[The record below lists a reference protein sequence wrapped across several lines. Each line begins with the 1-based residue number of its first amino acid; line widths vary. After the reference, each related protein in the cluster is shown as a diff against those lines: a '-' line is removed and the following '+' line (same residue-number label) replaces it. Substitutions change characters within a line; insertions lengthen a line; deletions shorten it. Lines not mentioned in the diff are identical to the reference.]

1 MRRRTFIAA
10 VAGAAAMPLVVRA
23 QQRTPVLG
31 FLTTLA
37 SSDRPQLREAF
48 RKGLDEAGYADR
60 HNLAIE
66 YRFADNQ
73 PDRLR
78 AMAADLIARKVDVI
92 AATGGNVTGLI
103 VKTLTSTIPV
113 VFTSGADPVRAGL
126 VASLSRPEANVTG
139 VSWFSTD
146 TGQKHIGLLREL
158 LPRAE
163 RFAVLLNPNSPESG
177 FYEQS
182 AQEGARALG
191 VRLLV
196 LKASTLSEIDTA
208 FAQVAEQRAHAVIV
222 GSDAYFT
229 SRARQFA
236 ILAARHAMPLIAAS
250 REMAEAGGL
259 LGYGNSVTDA
269 YRRAAILCGRLLKGA
284 KPGDL
289 PVDRA
294 TKFELAI
301 NLGTAKALGLTIPQ
315 SMLIAAD
322 EVIE

>member
-1 MRRRTFIAA
+1 
-10 VAGAAAMPLVVRA
+10 MPLAVRA

-37 SSDRPQLREAF
+37 PSDRPHLQEAL
-48 RKGLDEAGYADR
+48 RKGLNEAGYADR
-60 HNLAIE
+60 QNLAIE

-73 PDRLR
+73 LDRVR
-78 AMAADLIARKVDVI
+78 AMATDLITRKVDVI
-92 AATGGNVTGLI
+92 AATGGNITGLV
-103 VKTLTSTIPV
+103 VKELTSTIPV

-126 VASLSRPEANVTG
+126 VASLGRPEANVTG

-146 TGQKHIGLLREL
+146 AGQKHVGMLREL

-163 RFAVLLNPNSPESG
+163 LFAVLLNPNSQESG

-182 AQEGARALG
+182 AHEGARALSVG
-191 VRLLV
+191 LLV
-196 LKASTLSEIDTA
+196 LQASTLSEIDAA
-208 FAQVAEQRAHAVIV
+208 FAQVAEARANAVIV
-222 GSDAYFT
+222 GSDPYFS

-236 ILAARHAMPLIAAS
+236 ILAARHAVPLIAAS

-259 LGYGNSVTDA
+259 LAYGNSVTDA
-269 YRRAAILCGRLLKGA
+269 YRRAGILCGRLLKGA
-284 KPGDL
+284 KPADL

-294 TKFELAI
+294 TKFELII
-301 NLGTAKALGLTIPQ
+301 NVGTAKALALTIPH

>member
-1 MRRRTFIAA
+1 MRRRTFVAA
-10 VAGAAAMPLVVRA
+10 VAAAAMPLAVRA
-23 QQRTPVLG
+23 QPRTPVLG
-31 FLTTLA
+31 FLTSLGPN
-37 SSDRPQLREAF
+37 DRPQLLEAL
-48 RKGLDEAGYADR
+48 RKGLNEAGYVDR

-92 AATGGNVTGLI
+92 AATGGNITGLI
-103 VKTLTSTIPV
+103 VKTLTSTIPI
-113 VFTSGADPVRAGL
+113 VFTSGADPVQAGL

-139 VSWFSTD
+139 VSWFSAD
-146 TGQKHIGLLREL
+146 AGQKHVGLLREL

-163 RFAVLLNPNSPESG
+163 LFAVLLNNTPESG

-182 AQEGARALG
+182 AQAGARALG

-196 LKASTLSEIDTA
+196 LKAGTPSEIDAA
-208 FAQVAEQRAHAVIV
+208 FARLAEQRASAVIIA
-222 GSDAYFT
+222 SDAFFT

-236 ILAARHAMPLIAAS
+236 ILAARHAVPLIASS
-250 REMAEAGGL
+250 REVAEAGAL
-259 LGYGNSVTDA
+259 LAYGNSVPDA
-269 YRRAAILCGRLLKGA
+269 YRRAGILCGRLLKGA
-284 KPGDL
+284 KPADL

-294 TKFELAI
+294 TKFELVI
-301 NLGTAKALGLTIPQ
+301 NLGTAKAFGLTIPQ
-315 SMLIAAD
+315 SMLVAAD

>member
-1 MRRRTFIAA
+1 MRRRAFIAA
-10 VAGAAAMPLVVRA
+10 LGSAAATPWAVRA

-31 FLTTLA
+31 FLTTLGPT
-37 SSDRPQLREAF
+37 DRPQLREALW
-48 RKGLDEAGYADR
+48 KGLNEAGYADR

-78 AMAADLIARKVDVI
+78 AMAADLITRKVDVI
-92 AATGGNVTGLI
+92 AATGGNITGLI

-113 VFTSGADPVRAGL
+113 VFTSGADPVQAGL

-139 VSWFSTD
+139 VSWFSAD
-146 TGQKHIGLLREL
+146 AGQKHVGLLREL
-158 LPRAE
+158 VPRAE
-163 RFAVLLNPNSPESG
+163 LFAVLLNTNPESG

-196 LKASTLSEIDTA
+196 LKARTLSEIDTA
-208 FAQVAEQRAHAVIV
+208 FARLAEQHASALMVA
-222 GSDAYFT
+222 SDAFFT

-236 ILAARHAMPLIAAS
+236 VLAARHGVPLIASS
-250 REMAEAGGL
+250 REMVEAGGL
-259 LGYGNSVTDA
+259 LGYGNSVPDA
-269 YRRAAILCGRLLKGA
+269 YRRAGILCGRLLKGA

-294 TKFELAI
+294 TKFELVI
-301 NLGTAKALGLTIPQ
+301 NLGTAKALGVTVPQ

>member
-10 VAGAAAMPLVVRA
+10 VAGAAAMPLAVRA
-23 QQRTPVLG
+23 QQRTPGLG
-31 FLTTLA
+31 FLTTLGPT
-37 SSDRPQLREAF
+37 DRLQLLEAF
-48 RKGLDEAGYADR
+48 RKGLNEAGYVDR

-73 PDRLR
+73 LDQLR
-78 AMAADLIARKVDVI
+78 GMAADLIARKVDVI
-92 AATGGNVTGLI
+92 AATGGNITGLI

-113 VFTSGADPVRAGL
+113 VFTSGADPVQAGL

-139 VSWFSTD
+139 VSWFNAD
-146 TGQKHIGLLREL
+146 AGQKHVGLLREL

-163 RFAVLLNPNSPESG
+163 RFAVLLNNNPESG

-196 LKASTLSEIDTA
+196 LKASTRSEIDTA
-208 FAQVAEQRAHAVIV
+208 FARLAEQHAGALIV
-222 GSDAYFT
+222 ASDAFFT

-236 ILAARHAMPLIAAS
+236 VLAARHAVPLIAGS

-259 LGYGNSVTDA
+259 LGYGNSVPDA
-269 YRRAAILCGRLLKGA
+269 YRRAGVLCGRLLKGA
-284 KPGDL
+284 KPRDL
-289 PVDRA
+289 PIDRA
-294 TKFELAI
+294 TKFDLVI

-322 EVIE
+322 EVID

>member
-1 MRRRTFIAA
+1 MRRRTFVAA
-10 VAGAAAMPLVVRA
+10 VAAAAMPLAVRA
-23 QQRTPVLG
+23 QPRTPVLG
-31 FLTTLA
+31 FLTSLGPN
-37 SSDRPQLREAF
+37 DRPQLLEAL
-48 RKGLDEAGYADR
+48 RKGLNEAGYVDR

-92 AATGGNVTGLI
+92 AATGGNITGLI
-103 VKTLTSTIPV
+103 VKTLTSTIPI
-113 VFTSGADPVRAGL
+113 VFTSGADPVQAGL

-139 VSWFSTD
+139 VSWFSAD
-146 TGQKHIGLLREL
+146 AGQKHVGLLREL

-163 RFAVLLNPNSPESG
+163 LFAVLLNNTQESG

-182 AQEGARALG
+182 AQAGARALG

-196 LKASTLSEIDTA
+196 LKAGTPSEIDAA
-208 FAQVAEQRAHAVIV
+208 FARLAEQRASAVIIA
-222 GSDAYFT
+222 SDAFFT

-236 ILAARHAMPLIAAS
+236 ILAARHAVPLIASS
-250 REMAEAGGL
+250 REVAEAGAL
-259 LGYGNSVTDA
+259 LAYGNSVPDA
-269 YRRAAILCGRLLKGA
+269 YRRAGILCGRLLKGA
-284 KPGDL
+284 KPADL

-294 TKFELAI
+294 TKFELVI
-301 NLGTAKALGLTIPQ
+301 NLGTAKAFGLTIPQ
-315 SMLIAAD
+315 SMLVAAD